1 MPATLEKTAPPAM
14 VCPPERRT
22 YAQLC
27 AKMPESNQP
36 CELWD
41 GEIVMSPSPSFFHQ
55 EIAFRCHRALDA
67 WVTPRRLGR
76 VIGAPLDMVLSESR
90 VTQPDVAFISTA
102 RLGIIQ
108 RVLMGHA
115 DLVAEVVSLGSRH
128 RDRIEKRDLYE
139 QYGVQEYWII
149 DPEAGSADVLFLEHG
164 TYQLVMRCATSQT
177 AASRLL
183 PGFQINMDDLLH
195 GD

>member
-1 MPATLEKTAPPAM
+1 MPATLERPAPAARGRPS
-14 VCPPERRT
+14 ERRT

-27 AKMPESNQP
+27 AEMPESNQP

-41 GEIVMSPSPSFFHQ
+41 GELVMAPPPSFVHQ
-55 EIAFRCHRALDA
+55 EIAFRLHQALDH
-67 WVTPRRLGR
+67 WVTPRGLGK

-90 VTQPDVAFISTA
+90 VTQPDVAFISQA

-108 RVLMGHA
+108 RVLMGPA
-115 DLVAEVVSLGSRH
+115 DLAAEVVSLGSRD

-139 QYGVQEYWII
+139 QYGIQEYWII

-164 TYQLVMRCATSQT
+164 TYQLVMRCGTGQT
-177 AASRLL
+177 AGSRLL
-183 PGFQINMDDLLH
+183 PGFQISMDDLLQ